1 MTDLEV
7 SSIQVIDE
15 NKVFNSHLAD
25 YMKQFYSQNNSNDEK
40 GLNYHI
46 VSVFGS
52 QSTGKST
59 LLNHLFHTKFDI
71 MDESQRQQTTKGI
84 WLAHAN
90 HIANSS
96 EDGEFANNTKNIFV
110 MDVEGT
116 DGRERGEDQDFE
128 RKAALFALSTSEI
141 LIINIWEHQVGLYQ
155 GANMG
160 LLRTVFEVNLSLF
173 AKNKQRC
180 LLLFVIRDHVGNTS
194 LESLSDVL
202 TLDLQNIWS
211 QLSKPEGTEGFELDD
226 FFDLKFVAL
235 AHKLLQPDKFVEDIS
250 VLGDK
255 FISDDQ
261 LFNEGYHRAIPI
273 DGWSMYAE
281 QVWEQIETNQDL
293 DLPTQQI
300 LVARFRCDEISSQV
314 YESFHEQFV
323 KSNWEDLS
331 FAELGNLLKELRQN
345 TAQQYDV
352 LAGRYTESVY
362 LQRKKLLVQK
372 VDLSIL
378 EVYNS
383 VLQKLIKQSKD
394 LYLKEIESA
403 LIKKEA
409 GVVFSQVLDNAERES
424 LKYFSE
430 NTALISFVDIDDSE
444 AKSYDPSPRL
454 GELEEELS
462 ILRTELVN
470 KEQENIKTRIP
481 KKFKSQ
487 FKFIVQ
493 DELSNIKPSSWE
505 ELLDQF
511 RQVSD
516 KQLAKYKSSDSYD
529 FHLGLSKEKN
539 KELLDQVLIKFWI
552 KFKEILNNFV
562 TETNVLRL
570 LVSKFEDEF
579 RYDEEGLPVVWK
591 NSSEIDVKF
600 AKARNSALD
609 MLPLF
614 SLAHTAEGEILPDF
628 DIAHDE
634 TEADSD
640 NGEDDGFRESH
651 KFAHLLSARDQDA
664 IRHKFKKQTD
674 ALYVETKRSV
684 INSKTEV
691 PLYIYALLLVL
702 GWNEF
707 MIVLR
712 NPLLITLLLIGLTGL
727 YLGYKTNLLGPIIQV
742 VQAMVQEL
750 QDQAKNKLRDVLA
763 PEPEAPSQVR
773 IGKEVDVTKDE
784 DES

>member
-7 SSIQVIDE
+7 SAIQVIDE
-15 NKVFNSHLAD
+15 NKVFNSLLVD
-25 YMKQFYSQNNSNDEK
+25 YMKQFYSQNNSSDDK

-59 LLNHLFHTKFDI
+59 LLNHLFHTKFDV

-90 HIANSS
+90 HISS
-96 EDGEFANNTKNIFV
+96 SNESGDFANNTKNVFV

-155 GANMG
+155 GANLG

-211 QLSKPEGTEGFELDD
+211 QLNKPQGTEGFELDD

-235 AHKLLQPDKFVEDIS
+235 AHKLLQPDKFIEDIS

-255 FISDDQ
+255 FISEDQ

-323 KSNWEDLS
+323 KSNWDDLS
-331 FAELGNLLKELRQN
+331 FTEIGNSLKELRQN
-345 TAQQYDV
+345 AVQQYDI
-352 LAGRYTESVY
+352 LAGRYSESVY

-378 EVYNS
+378 EVYTS
-383 VLQKLIKQSKD
+383 VLQKLIRQSRD
-394 LYLKEIESA
+394 LYLKQIESS
-403 LIKKEA
+403 LTKKEA
-409 GVVFSQVLDNAERES
+409 GIIFYQVLDNAERES
-424 LKYFSE
+424 LKYFNE
-430 NTALISFVDIDDSE
+430 NTSLISFVDVDDSE
-444 AKSYDPSPRL
+444 ARSYDPSPKLR
-454 GELEEELS
+454 ELEEELS
-462 ILRTELVN
+462 NLRTELVN
-470 KEQENIKTRIP
+470 KEQENIKTKIP
-481 KKFKSQ
+481 RKFKSH
-487 FKFIVQ
+487 FKLIVQ

-511 RQVSD
+511 RQVSE
-516 KQLAKYKSSDSYD
+516 KLLAKYKSPDSNYD

-539 KELLDQVLIKFWI
+539 KELHEQVLIKFWI
-552 KFKEILNNFV
+552 KFKEILNDFV

-591 NSSEIDVKF
+591 NSAEIDVKF

-609 MLPLF
+609 LLPLF
-614 SLAHTAEGEILPDF
+614 SLAHTAEGEILPDY

-634 TEADSD
+634 AEAESD
-640 NGEDDGFRESH
+640 NEEDDGFKESH

-664 IRHKFKKQTD
+664 IRNKFKKQTD

-707 MIVLR
+707 MIILR

-727 YLGYKTNLLGPIIQV
+727 YLGYKTKLLGPIVQV
-742 VQAMVQEL
+742 VQAMIQEL
-750 QDQAKNKLRDVLA
+750 QDQAKNKLRDVLVS
-763 PEPEAPSQVR
+763 EPEAPSQVR
-773 IGKEVDVTKDE
+773 IGKEVDATKDE
-784 DES
+784 D